1 MLSNSI
7 ATLRGV
13 KSGLRHMAGRNR
25 ALILSF
31 CLLFSQAA
39 AEKSVSSRGGSP
51 GRKGGAGGGQEAFLS
66 DERRRYLLQR
76 TAFRTAWVGLTLII
90 AVEIPDFL
98 GFMGLIGNTLGTG
111 EALLSRTPHE
121 LGPCRARGRPP
132 LQPPKPHSAP
142 PVRQGRADG
151 ARRGW

>member
-7 ATLRGV
+7 VTLRGV
-13 KSGLRHMAGRNR
+13 KSGLRHMAGGKR
-25 ALILSF
+25 ALNLSF
-31 CLLFSQAA
+31 CVLFSQAA

-98 GFMGLIGNTLGTG
+98 GFMGLIGSACVGMVVFILPRCLRLEAATGPSEKRIQSRVLVCAARTLKR
-111 EALLSRTPHE
+111 LLQ
-121 LGPCRARGRPP
+121 AR
-132 LQPPKPHSAP
+132 
-142 PVRQGRADG
+142 
-151 ARRGW
+151 

>member
-1 MLSNSI
+1 MLSDSI
-7 ATLRGV
+7 AAPGGV
-13 KSGLRHMAGRNR
+13 KSGLRHMAGGKR
-25 ALILSF
+25 ALNLSF
-31 CLLFSQAA
+31 CVLFSQAA

-98 GFMGLIGNTLGTG
+98 GFMGLIGSACVGMVVFILPVVFDWR
-111 EALLSRTPHE
+111 LRQ
-121 LGPCRARGRPP
+121 ARPKNKSKAVSWS
-132 LQPPKPHSAP
+132 LQR
-142 PVRQGRADG
+142 VRVTSKR
-151 ARRGW
+151 